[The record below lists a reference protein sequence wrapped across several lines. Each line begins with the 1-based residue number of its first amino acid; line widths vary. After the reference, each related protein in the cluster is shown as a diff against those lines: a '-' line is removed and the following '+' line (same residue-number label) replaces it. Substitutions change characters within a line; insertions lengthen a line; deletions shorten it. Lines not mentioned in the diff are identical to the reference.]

1 MACLAIRQGG
11 RLHGEKIMF
20 NLNVYLAALGLS
32 TSQIVGIGPQNAF
45 IIRQGIGRSHIL
57 PIVLICIVADVM
69 LISCGVLGMGKII
82 GAIPGFVQMVAWLGA
97 GFLLWLGFK
106 SFRAALHPGALKL
119 DGSVERDREKAI
131 RTILLVTLLNPYVWL
146 DTVILIGSVA
156 SVYGSQAAPSF
167 ILGSI
172 TASVMWFTGIGFFAS
187 KLAPLFQQE
196 RSWRILDCA
205 IGLIM
210 LFTSSL
216 LLWNYGFSN

>member
-1 MACLAIRQGG
+1 
-11 RLHGEKIMF
+11 MF

-57 PIVLICIVADVM
+57 PLVLICIVADVL
-69 LISCGVLGMGKII
+69 LISCGVLGMGRVI
-82 GAIPGFVQMVAWLGA
+82 GAIPGFVQIVAWLGA
-97 GFLLWLGFK
+97 GFLLYLGFK
-106 SFRAALHPGALKL
+106 SFRAAMQPGMLML
-119 DGSVERDREKAI
+119 EGSVERDRKRAI

-156 SVYGSQAAPSF
+156 SVYGRHAAPSF
-167 ILGSI
+167 ILGSV
-172 TASVMWFTGIGFFAS
+172 TASIVWFAGIGFFAGQ
-187 KLAPLFQQE
+187 LAPLFQQA

-216 LLWNYGFSN
+216 LLWNYGFHG